1 MISLSLPM
9 ENPLLSIRGLAIRGT
24 RTKGGVYVLSDVSLD
39 IGEGQIVGMAGESG
53 AGKSMVGAAING
65 LLPEQCIPCSG
76 EILWRGEDLLRAP
89 EARRRQLRGQ
99 QIATIFQEP
108 MQALNPTIRIGKQLG
123 DVMSAHVTNTV
134 DQTALALESLSDMR
148 IADPLA
154 VLQAWPHQLSGGM
167 RQRVLIA
174 MAFLCRPALIVADE
188 PTTALDAT
196 VRAQV
201 LDSLI
206 ALARRKKTAV
216 LLISHDFDSIGKC
229 CEVVNILYQGR
240 IVERGMTQAV
250 LANPLHP
257 YTRGLLDCLPG
268 RSARRTRLRA
278 LPQASAVIPGCAFR
292 ARCSQST
299 EACAEVPP
307 FKAVTSGYR
316 EVACWRVA
324 HEEVES

>member
-1 MISLSLPM
+1 M
-9 ENPLLSIRGLAIRGT
+9 ENPLLSIRGLAIRST
-24 RTKGGVYVLSDVSLD
+24 SAKDDAYVLRDVSLAVA
-39 IGEGQIVGMAGESG
+39 EGQIVGLAGESG
-53 AGKSMVGAAING
+53 AGKSMIGAAING
-65 LLPEQCIPCSG
+65 LLPDQCIACKG

-108 MQALNPTIRIGKQLG
+108 MQALNPTIRIGKQLA
-123 DVMSAHVTNTV
+123 DVLSVHATDSA
-134 DQTALALESLSDMR
+134 DPSELALKSLSEMR
-148 IADPLA
+148 IADPKA

-201 LDSLI
+201 LDLLI
-206 ALARRKKTAV
+206 KLARKNNTAV

-229 CEVVNILYQGR
+229 CDRVNILYRGR
-240 IVERGMTQAV
+240 IVERGNTQAV
-250 LANPLHP
+250 LAKPLHP

-278 LPQASAVIPGCAFR
+278 LPQASSSMPGCAFR
-292 ARCSQST
+292 ARCSISVEQ
-299 EACAEVPP
+299 CAEEPP
-307 FKAVTSGYR
+307 FNTLASDSQ
-316 EVACWRVA
+316 EAACWKVVDGGA
-324 HEEVES
+324 GS